1 MIEECQPLKKQG
13 KFYWTNYDMRR
24 DATEIR
30 LAEIALC
37 GRVFVER
44 VRKKEQHEQTRVD
57 NTFKNFELKITNKP
71 VVNRQ

>member
-44 VRKKEQHEQTRVD
+44 VRKKKQHAMWESVCGKSKKEGT
-57 NTFKNFELKITNKP
+57 T
-71 VVNRQ
+71 